1 MESHERL
8 SAPLVLEYP
17 FTRTTG
23 PVIGAFLTGL
33 REKIVLGIKRK
44 DGSVLVPPTEY
55 DPETSEGL
63 TDMVEVAQT
72 GEVITWTWVQEPRDQ
87 SPWDSPH
94 ALAMIK
100 LDGADTPLLHAVLV
114 DNPESL
120 RTGTRVRIKW
130 REETEGHIKDI
141 EGFLPM
147 EGDDD

>member
-1 MESHERL
+1 MESNERL

-33 REKIVLGIKRK
+33 REKIVLGIKRE
-44 DGSVLVPPTEY
+44 DGTVLVPPTEY
-55 DPETSEGL
+55 DPETSEAL

-72 GEVITWTWVQEPRDQ
+72 GEIITWTWVQEPRDQ

-100 LDGADTPLLHAVLV
+100 LDQADTPLLHAVLV

-120 RTGTRVRIKW
+120 KTGTRVRIKW

-141 EGFLPM
+141 EGFLPI
-147 EGDDD
+147 EGDDG

>member
-1 MESHERL
+1 MESNERL

-44 DGSVLVPPTEY
+44 DGTVLVPPTEY
-55 DPETSEGL
+55 DPETSEAL

-72 GEVITWTWVQEPRDQ
+72 GEVVTWTWVQEPRDQ
-87 SPWDSPH
+87 SPWDKPH

-100 LDGADTPLLHAVLV
+100 LDQADTPLLHAVLV
-114 DNPESL
+114 DSPESL
-120 RTGTRVRIKW
+120 NTGTRVRIKW

-141 EGFLPM
+141 EGFLPI

>member
-1 MESHERL
+1 MESNERL

-44 DGSVLVPPTEY
+44 DGTVLVPPTEY
-55 DPETSEGL
+55 DPETSEAL

-72 GEVITWTWVQEPRDQ
+72 GEVVTWTWVQEPRDQ
-87 SPWDSPH
+87 SPWDKPH

-100 LDGADTPLLHAVLV
+100 LDQADTPLLHAVLV

-120 RTGTRVRIKW
+120 KTGTRVRIKW

-141 EGFLPM
+141 EGFLPI
-147 EGDDD
+147 EGDDG

>member
-1 MESHERL
+1 MESNERL

-44 DGSVLVPPTEY
+44 DGTVLVPPTEY
-55 DPETSEGL
+55 DPETSEAL

-72 GEVITWTWVQEPRDQ
+72 GEVVTWTWVQEPRDQ

-100 LDGADTPLLHAVLV
+100 LDQADTPLLHAVLV

-120 RTGTRVRIKW
+120 KTGTRVRIKW

-141 EGFLPM
+141 EGFLPI
-147 EGDDD
+147 EGDDG

>member
-1 MESHERL
+1 MESNERL

-44 DGSVLVPPTEY
+44 DGTVLVPPTEY
-55 DPETSEGL
+55 DPETSEAL

-72 GEVITWTWVQEPRDQ
+72 GEIITWTWVQEPRDQ

-100 LDGADTPLLHAVLV
+100 LDQADTPLLHAVLV

-120 RTGTRVRIKW
+120 KTGTRVRIKW

-141 EGFLPM
+141 EGFLPI
-147 EGDDD
+147 EGEDG

>member
-1 MESHERL
+1 MESNERL

-33 REKIVLGIKRK
+33 REKIVLGIKRR
-44 DGSVLVPPTEY
+44 DGTVLVPPTEY
-55 DPETSEGL
+55 DPETSEAL

-72 GEVITWTWVQEPRDQ
+72 GEVVTWTWVQEPRDQ
-87 SPWDSPH
+87 SPWDNPH

-114 DNPESL
+114 NSPESL
-120 RTGTRVRIKW
+120 NTGTRVRIKW

-147 EGDDD
+147 ESDDD

>member
-1 MESHERL
+1 MDSEERL

-33 REKIVLGIKRK
+33 RERIVLGIKRK

-55 DPETSEGL
+55 DPETSETL
-63 TDMVEVAQT
+63 SEMVEVEQT
-72 GEVITWTWVQEPRDQ
+72 GEVVTWTWVQEPRAQ

-100 LDGADTPLLHAVLV
+100 LDGADTPLLHAVRV
-114 DNPESL
+114 ESADSL
-120 RTGTRVRIKW
+120 KTGSRVRIQW
-130 REETEGHIKDI
+130 REETEGHIHDI
-141 EGFLPM
+141 EGFIPI
-147 EGDDD
+147 EGQND

>member
-1 MESHERL
+1 MESNERL

-44 DGSVLVPPTEY
+44 DGTVLVPPTEY
-55 DPETSEGL
+55 DPETSEAL

-72 GEVITWTWVQEPRDQ
+72 GEVVTWTWVQEPRDQ
-87 SPWDSPH
+87 SPWDKPH

-100 LDGADTPLLHAVLV
+100 LDQADTPLLHAVLV
-114 DNPESL
+114 DSPESMN
-120 RTGTRVRIKW
+120 TGTRVRIKW

-141 EGFLPM
+141 EGFLPI
-147 EGDDD
+147 EGDDG

>member
-63 TDMVEVAQT
+63 TDIVEVEQT
-72 GEVITWTWVQEPRDQ
+72 GEGITWTWVQEPRDQ

>member
-1 MESHERL
+1 VESNERL

-44 DGSVLVPPTEY
+44 DGTVLVPPTEY
-55 DPETSEGL
+55 DPETSEAL

-72 GEVITWTWVQEPRDQ
+72 GEVVTWTWVQEPRDQ
-87 SPWDSPH
+87 SPWDKPH

-100 LDGADTPLLHAVLV
+100 LDQADTPLLHAVLV
-114 DNPESL
+114 DSPESL
-120 RTGTRVRIKW
+120 NTGTRVRIKW

-141 EGFLPM
+141 EGFLPI

>member
-1 MESHERL
+1 MESNERL

-44 DGSVLVPPTEY
+44 DGTVLVPPTEY
-55 DPETSEGL
+55 DPETSEAL

-72 GEVITWTWVQEPRDQ
+72 GEVVTWTWVEEPRDQ
-87 SPWDSPH
+87 SPWDNPH

-100 LDGADTPLLHAVLV
+100 LDQADTPLLHAVLV

-120 RTGTRVRIKW
+120 KTGTRVRIKW

-141 EGFLPM
+141 EGFLPI
-147 EGDDD
+147 EGDDG

>member
-1 MESHERL
+1 VESNERL

-44 DGSVLVPPTEY
+44 DGTVLVPPTEY
-55 DPETSEGL
+55 DPETSEAL

-72 GEVITWTWVQEPRDQ
+72 GEVVTWTWVQEPRDQ
-87 SPWDSPH
+87 SPWDKPH

-100 LDGADTPLLHAVLV
+100 LDQADTPLLHAVLV
-114 DNPESL
+114 DSPESMN
-120 RTGTRVRIKW
+120 TGTRVRIKW

-141 EGFLPM
+141 EGFLPI
-147 EGDDD
+147 EGDDG

>member
-63 TDMVEVAQT
+63 TDMVEVDQT

-141 EGFLPM
+141 EGVLPM

>member
-1 MESHERL
+1 VESNERL

-44 DGSVLVPPTEY
+44 DGTVLVPPTEY
-55 DPETSEGL
+55 DPETSEAL

-72 GEVITWTWVQEPRDQ
+72 GEIITWTWVQEPRDQ

-100 LDGADTPLLHAVLV
+100 LDQADTPLLHAVLV

-120 RTGTRVRIKW
+120 KTGTRVRIKW

-141 EGFLPM
+141 EGFLPI
-147 EGDDD
+147 EGDDG

>member
-44 DGSVLVPPTEY
+44 DGTVLVPPTEY
-55 DPETSEGL
+55 DPETSEAL

-72 GEVITWTWVQEPRDQ
+72 GEVVTWTWVQEPRDQ
-87 SPWDSPH
+87 SPWDKPH

-100 LDGADTPLLHAVLV
+100 LDQADTPLLHAVLV
-114 DNPESL
+114 DSPESMN
-120 RTGTRVRIKW
+120 TGTRVRIKW

-141 EGFLPM
+141 EGFLPI
-147 EGDDD
+147 EGDDG

>member
-1 MESHERL
+1 MESNERL

-44 DGSVLVPPTEY
+44 DGTVLVPPTEY
-55 DPETSEGL
+55 DPETSEAL

-72 GEVITWTWVQEPRDQ
+72 GEVVTWTWVQEPRDQ
-87 SPWDSPH
+87 SPWDKPH

-100 LDGADTPLLHAVLV
+100 LDQADTPLLHAVLV

-120 RTGTRVRIKW
+120 KTGTRVRIKW

-141 EGFLPM
+141 EGFLPV
-147 EGDDD
+147 EDKND

>member
-1 MESHERL
+1 MESTERL

-44 DGSVLVPPTEY
+44 DGTVLVPPTEY
-55 DPETSEGL
+55 DPETSETL
-63 TDMVEVAQT
+63 TEMVEVAQE
-72 GEVITWTWVQEPRDQ
+72 GEVVTWTWVQVPRPQ

-100 LDGADTPLLHAVLV
+100 LEGADTPLLHAVLV
-114 DNPESL
+114 DGPEKL
-120 RTGTRVRIKW
+120 EVGMKVRIKW
-130 REETEGHIKDI
+130 REVTEGHIKDI
-141 EGFLPM
+141 EGFVPI
-147 EGDDD
+147 EESDD

>member
-1 MESHERL
+1 VESNERL

-44 DGSVLVPPTEY
+44 DGTVLVPPTEY
-55 DPETSEGL
+55 DPETSEAL

-72 GEVITWTWVQEPRDQ
+72 GEVVTWTWVQEPRDQ

-100 LDGADTPLLHAVLV
+100 LDQADTPLLHAVLV

-120 RTGTRVRIKW
+120 KTGTRVRIKW

-141 EGFLPM
+141 EGFLPI
-147 EGDDD
+147 EGDDG